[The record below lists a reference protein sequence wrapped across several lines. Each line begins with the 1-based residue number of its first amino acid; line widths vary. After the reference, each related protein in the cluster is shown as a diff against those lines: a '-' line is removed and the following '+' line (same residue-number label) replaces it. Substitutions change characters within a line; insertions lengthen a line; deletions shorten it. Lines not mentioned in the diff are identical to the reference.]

1 MRSIM
6 FANYVLAR
14 QNFFGG
20 LHANSLHLL
29 SMLFT
34 IDSELIS
41 QDTDCKVVVSVI
53 IKYLKLKL
61 QTTKTSDLKNT

>member
-14 QNFFGG
+14 QKIFGG
-20 LHANSLHLL
+20 LHAISLHPL